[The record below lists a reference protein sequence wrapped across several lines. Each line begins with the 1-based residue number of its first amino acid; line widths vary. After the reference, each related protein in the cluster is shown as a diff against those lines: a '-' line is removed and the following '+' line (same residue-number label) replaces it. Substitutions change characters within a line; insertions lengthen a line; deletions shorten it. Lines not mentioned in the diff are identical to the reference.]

1 MCAVDGV
8 ATKLRGSEVVL
19 VQYIFLGNV
28 ELIRLFFISFYLS
41 CHRSRCCLQVAQR
54 GFNNTLVFGATAA
67 YNCVKKSGMLVVWLR
82 QKVKPACEPCG
93 HQAAGAYPSFCNM
106 KRLRVFLL
114 SSG

>member
-41 CHRSRCCLQVAQR
+41 FHRSRCCLQVAQR
-54 GFNNTLVFGATAA
+54 GFNNTLACVWS
-67 YNCVKKSGMLVVWLR
+67 NCSLYLCE
-82 QKVKPACEPCG
+82 KVG
-93 HQAAGAYPSFCNM
+93 DV
-106 KRLRVFLL
+106 RRVA
-114 SSG
+114 